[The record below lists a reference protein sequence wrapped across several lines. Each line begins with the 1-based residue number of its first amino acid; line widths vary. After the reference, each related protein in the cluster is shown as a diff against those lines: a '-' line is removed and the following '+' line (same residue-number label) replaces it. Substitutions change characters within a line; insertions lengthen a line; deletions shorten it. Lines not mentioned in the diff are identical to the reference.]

1 MIYATLRKNPT
12 AKLDFSINYA
22 LWLAQDITIE
32 SSDWTVPDGLDEEDD
47 DFTDTTTTVVL
58 SGGGSGFKI
67 YEPVNDVV
75 LSNTFTDTRTLRI
88 IIPTAEY
95 NNAYN
100 ELSSLVQASVE
111 PILTESELNELLLG
125 NVTASLWEAS
135 HVYSIGDTVVPTT
148 NNKTG
153 RRYRLVS
160 LDGSGVTSGATE
172 PSWPEYSYGTVSDGN
187 LTWQEDGLE
196 VGLWNVREAAYQG
209 WLDKAAKASALYDA
223 RTSSG
228 TSATKSQIYSHC
240 LNMANRYTP
249 IGVA

>member
-12 AKLDFSINYA
+12 AKLDFSVNYA
-22 LWLAQDITIE
+22 PWLASGVTI
-32 SSDWTVPDGLDEEDD
+32 SSSAWTVPSGLTEVSESN
-47 DFTDTTTTVVL
+47 TTTTATVIL
-58 SGGGSGFKI
+58 SGGTEGKI
-67 YEPVNDVV
+67 YEVINDVI
-75 LSNTFTDTRTLRI
+75 LSSATMTDRRTLRI
-88 IIPTAEY
+88 IIPTAAY
-95 NNAYN
+95 NAAYN
-100 ELSSLVQASVE
+100 ELSSILQPDIE
-111 PILTESELNELLLG
+111 PALTESELNELLLG

-135 HVYSIGDTVVPTT
+135 TIYSLGSVVVPTT

-187 LTWQEDGLE
+187 LTWQEDGIE
-196 VGLWNVREAAYQG
+196 VALWDVRAAAYQG

-228 TSATKSQIYSHC
+228 TSATKSQIYAHC
-240 LNMANRYTP
+240 LNMANRYIP
-249 IGVA
+249 VGVA